1 MITKQA
7 LGNTLFGMADVGLRD
22 KVEDYKSYILSL
34 LFFKR
39 LSDNYSWETENKISE
54 HRAEWGSPPNEKQL
68 ARITADAHDY
78 KIPEGCFWSD
88 VRQASSEDKNQKL
101 HDALN
106 GIANENQSL
115 KGVINSVRWNEP
127 APDGSGGK
135 RIEPEILT
143 TLINYLDVIDLS
155 NRNVSV
161 DVLGDAYEYLIK
173 RFADENKGGT
183 VAGQFYTPKEVVDI
197 IVRYLKPESSDQIY
211 DPTCGSGGF
220 LINGAKYLKETAGD
234 QRLVRLHGQE
244 SVWNTWAI
252 CRINMILHN
261 LDADIKQGDTMR
273 NPKFQVD
280 HELET
285 FDKIMANFP
294 FSFENWWSNGET
306 KKDRRGRP
314 KTKKDGSPQLE
325 YPPKDEFS
333 DPYNRMTFGTPPFS
347 NGDFAFLQHI
357 VKSLNENGKAGVVCP
372 QGVLFRGQPEKTEAE
387 DGKNRKADD
396 EYLIR
401 RGFLGIVE
409 RASGIENIGEIID
422 AIVVLPGNLFYGTT
436 IPGSILF
443 FNKNKPAEHRGK
455 VLMVYAGKE
464 GWYKEESN
472 LNILLPHDILRIS
485 TMLESWGDGDI
496 ASEFMTTQKT
506 RLGGIITDSLNF
518 KLNEIDEEFR
528 LDIAEEQSKIRAIE
542 AKIAELAEKGRATKA
557 KENQLTK
564 AQEKLAKILEKK
576 QNAMT
581 DAETEAEKER
591 QAVDDVEKEM
601 TAMFGD
607 PELRKRYFAIV
618 DAVELEE
625 NEYNLNIP
633 RYVDTFEPEKEHD
646 LNEAI
651 ADFEN
656 CINEE
661 ELGNKKLEAIFQAI
675 NR

>member
-54 HRAEWGSPPNEKQL
+54 HRAEWGKTPNEKQL

-78 KIPEGCFWSD
+78 KIPEGCFWQD
-88 VRQASSEDKNQKL
+88 VREASRDDKNQKL

-106 GIANENQSL
+106 GIANENQAL

-135 RIEPEILT
+135 RIDPAILT
-143 TLINYLDVIDLS
+143 SLINYLDVMDLS

-197 IVRYLKPESSDQIY
+197 IVRYLKPEASDQIY

-220 LINGAKYLKETAGD
+220 LINGAKYMKETSGD

-252 CRINMILHN
+252 CKINMILHN
-261 LDADIKQGDTMR
+261 LDADIRQGDTMR
-273 NPKFQVD
+273 DPKFKEAHD
-280 HELET
+280 LET

-294 FSFENWWSNGET
+294 FSFENWWNNGT
-306 KKDRRGRP
+306 PKLDRRGRP

-325 YPPKDEFS
+325 YPSKDEFS

-357 VKSLNENGKAGVVCP
+357 VKSLNETGKAGVVCP
-372 QGVLFRGQPEKTEAE
+372 QGVLFRGQPEKTEEE
-387 DGKNRKADD
+387 DGQNRKADD

-401 RGFLGIVE
+401 RGFLGLVE
-409 RASGIENIGEIID
+409 RTGGIENIGEIID

-443 FNKNKPAEHRGK
+443 FNKNKPEDRRGK

-472 LNILLPHDILRIS
+472 LNVLLPHDILRIS

-496 ASEFMTTQKT
+496 AAQFMTTQKT
-506 RLGGIITDSLNF
+506 RLNGIIADNLEF

-528 LDIAEEQSKIRAIE
+528 LDIAEQESKIETLEEQI
-542 AKIAELAEKGRATKA
+542 AKLTEKGRAAKA
-557 KENQLTK
+557 KENQLGK
-564 AQEKLAKILEKK
+564 AREKLAKINEKK
-576 QNAMT
+576 QNAVT
-581 DAETEAEKER
+581 DAETEADKER
-591 QAVDDVEKEM
+591 QAVDDVETEM

-607 PELRKRYFAIV
+607 ADLRKRYFAIV
-618 DAVELEE
+618 DAEELEE

-633 RYVDTFEPEKEHD
+633 RYVDTFEPEEEID

-651 ADFEN
+651 SDFE
-656 CINEE
+656 IAVQDENELTE
-661 ELGNKKLEAIFQAI
+661 IIGSFKEIVN
-675 NR
+675 